1 MLKVIQKCVQK
12 IFSKNREEKSL
23 KLNVQLDEEARMR
36 LERLKAKMP
45 RSDENQMI
53 SLALKC
59 LEQKW
64 NLIVKR
70 QTIKRVR
77 TLKNEGMNLEQIA
90 RLLNDEH
97 FPTPTASQHWSSDL
111 ILDIQKYGKEEAVS
125 NNHIWNARKDMN
137 Y

>member
-1 MLKVIQKCVQK
+1 MLKGIQKCVQK

-45 RSDENQMI
+45 RSDENKMI